1 MAFKRV
7 LIANRGEIAVRVARA
22 CAALGVQS
30 VAVVSSAD
38 RGSLVTQV
46 VDEVLCIG
54 PAPSRDSYLNIS
66 ALVAAAS
73 YTGSDAVH
81 PGYGFLAE
89 EPTFVE
95 ACTDAGLTFIGPP
108 ASVMRQVGNKLA
120 ARALA
125 QEVGVPVAPGSVA
138 VRTEAAASRIASE
151 VGYPVLIK
159 AASGGGGR
167 GMRVVH
173 SSAQLGPELQTASA
187 EALSAFGDGT
197 VYLERYIEHAR
208 HVEVQLL
215 GDGHGH
221 LVHLWDRDCSIQRR
235 YQKIVEEAP
244 VTALPDHLRE
254 EILSAAVRLG
264 RAAGYQNAGTV
275 EFIVDMER
283 EAYYFL
289 EINARV
295 QVEHPVTEAVTGV
308 DIVANQIRV
317 ASGEELGISQDEVQV
332 DGHAIEARINAER
345 VPGFSPSP
353 GRLTRWEPPAS
364 ERLRVDTHCFPG
376 YLVPPYY
383 DSLLAKVIGHDTDRP
398 RAIAALDAGLANL
411 VVAGV
416 ETTLPFMRHILG
428 QRGFRENAFN
438 TAWLPHVIEDFSEK
452 IR

>member
-1 MAFKRV
+1 MTFKRV

-46 VDEVLCIG
+46 ADEVLCIG

-66 ALVAAAS
+66 ALVAAAKYS
-73 YTGSDAVH
+73 GSDAVH

-89 EPTFVE
+89 EPSFVE

-138 VRTEAAASRIASE
+138 VRTEAAANRIAAE

-197 VYLERYIEHAR
+197 VYLERYIENAR

-254 EILSAAVRLG
+254 EILSSAVRLG

-308 DIVANQIRV
+308 DIVANQIRI
-317 ASGEELGISQDEVQV
+317 ASGEGLGISQDEVQV
-332 DGHAIEARINAER
+332 DGHAVEARINAER

-353 GRLTRWEPPAS
+353 GRLSRWEPPAS

-398 RAIAALDAGLANL
+398 HAIAALGAGLANL

-428 QRGFRENAFN
+428 QREFRENAFN

>member
-89 EPTFVE
+89 EPSFVE

-125 QEVGVPVAPGSVA
+125 QELGVPVAPGSVA
-138 VRTEAAASRIASE
+138 VRTGATASRIAAE

-398 RAIAALDAGLANL
+398 HAIAALDAGLANL

>member
-1 MAFKRV
+1 MTLTRV

-22 CAALGVQS
+22 CAALGVES

-38 RGSLVTQV
+38 RGSLVTQLA
-46 VDEVLCIG
+46 DKVLCIG
-54 PAPSRDSYLNIS
+54 PGPSRDSYLNIP
-66 ALVAAAS
+66 ALVTAAR
-73 YTGSDAVH
+73 YTGSNAVH

-89 EPTFVE
+89 EPSFAQ

-120 ARALA
+120 ARAIA

-138 VRTEAAASRIASE
+138 VRTAAEADRIAAE

-173 SSAQLGPELQTASA
+173 SSTELGPQLRTASA
-187 EALSAFGDGT
+187 EAESAFGDGT
-197 VYLERYIEHAR
+197 VYLERYIQNAR
-208 HVEVQLL
+208 HIEVQLL
-215 GDGHGH
+215 GDRHGH
-221 LVHLWDRDCSIQRR
+221 LIHLWDRDCSIQRR

-244 VTALPDHLRE
+244 ATALPDDLRE
-254 EILSAAVRLG
+254 QIVSAAIRLG
-264 RAAGYQNAGTV
+264 RAAGYENAGTV

-283 EAYYFL
+283 EIYYFL

-308 DIVANQIRV
+308 DIVANQILI
-317 ASGEELGISQDEVQV
+317 ASGDELGISQDEVRI

-353 GRLTRWEPPAS
+353 GRLTQWQAPTSDRV
-364 ERLRVDTHCFPG
+364 RVDTHCYPG
-376 YLVPPYY
+376 YVVPPYY
-383 DSLLAKVIGHDTDRP
+383 DSLLAKVIGHDADRS
-398 RAIAALDAGLANL
+398 RAVGALETGLADL
-411 VVAGV
+411 VVTGV
-416 ETTLPFMRHILG
+416 ETTLPFMRHILR
-428 QRGFRENAFN
+428 QREFRDNAFN
-438 TAWLPHVIEDFSEK
+438 TAWLPHVIEEFSEK